1 MAGWKRK
8 LQETARRNRIELV
21 EAGLTRRDLF
31 KLGLLT
37 GSGYL
42 VTKLGLSARALGA
55 DERSQSPPTTP
66 WVEPLPT
73 PPSPRTAVLDPPP
86 TKEPQTALGER
97 GRGPHQSWDQFYDPA
112 NLDTYVFD
120 NRVSLHTWHRELPP
134 DTCWT
139 FNGELPGPRFLAR
152 YGRPIIV
159 RHYNHLPSLAEH
171 TGYGRP
177 VMTTHLHNAHTP
189 TESDGNPLDTVE
201 PGFWKDFF
209 YPNVLAGFTDP
220 SFSPRGD
227 LRETLTSLWY
237 HDHSVGFTSQNVYRG
252 KAGTYS
258 LFNEFDT
265 GDENDPSP
273 SAFRLPSGEFD
284 MPLVFHDRVFDSH
297 GIGFFDLFNLDG
309 ILGDKFTVNGKIQ
322 PFKRVARRKYRF
334 RMHNIGPSRWYQ
346 FALSNGRPMT
356 QISAD
361 GNLLPRPITTS
372 GPRLAVAMRA
382 DVILDFSD
390 LADGTEVF
398 LVNVLEQDDGRGP
411 TGKVLPLSRGTP
423 ILKFIVDAS
432 LDTHGDPSR
441 IPDRFYDLP
450 PTPATEAVT
459 RRTFE
464 FNRSNGSWTVNGR
477 TFDPE
482 RFVAS
487 PRQNT
492 AEIWTIVN
500 NSGGWMHPVHI
511 HLEEHQMLSRNGRPP
526 AGQDVSRRDNI
537 DLGHGETVKVFLRFR
552 DWLGR
557 YPIHCHNVVH
567 EDHAMMAMWRVVP

>member
-1 MAGWKRK
+1 
-8 LQETARRNRIELV
+8 
-21 EAGLTRRDLF
+21 
-31 KLGLLT
+31 
-37 GSGYL
+37 
-42 VTKLGLSARALGA
+42 
-55 DERSQSPPTTP
+55 
-66 WVEPLPT
+66 
-73 PPSPRTAVLDPPP
+73 
-86 TKEPQTALGER
+86 
-97 GRGPHQSWDQFYDPA
+97 
-112 NLDTYVFD
+112 
-120 NRVSLHTWHRELPP
+120 
-134 DTCWT
+134 
-139 FNGELPGPRFLAR
+139 
-152 YGRPIIV
+152 
-159 RHYNHLPSLAEH
+159 
-171 TGYGRP
+171 
-177 VMTTHLHNAHTP
+177 
-189 TESDGNPLDTVE
+189 
-201 PGFWKDFF
+201 
-209 YPNVLAGFTDP
+209 
-220 SFSPRGD
+220 
-227 LRETLTSLWY
+227 
-237 HDHSVGFTSQNVYRG
+237 
-252 KAGTYS
+252 
-258 LFNEFDT
+258 
-265 GDENDPSP
+265 
-273 SAFRLPSGEFD
+273 
-284 MPLVFHDRVFDSH
+284 VFDSH

-346 FALSNGRPMT
+346 FALSNGRPMI

-382 DVILDFSD
+382 DVILDFSGF
-390 LADGTEVF
+390 ADGTEI
-398 LVNVLEQDDGRGP
+398 LLLNVLEQDDGRGP
-411 TGKVLPLSRGTP
+411 TGKVLSLSRGTP

-432 LDTHGDPSR
+432 LDTRGDPSR

-477 TFDPE
+477 TFDPD

-487 PRQNT
+487 PRRNT

-537 DLGHGETVKVFLRFR
+537 DLGHGETVKVFMRFR